1 MADSHFANFAY
12 DDYIASL
19 IASTKLH
26 FYAVLV

>member
-19 IASTKLH
+19 TANTKPH
-26 FYAVLV
+26 FKAMSV